1 MLTAYKTE
9 IQPTLNQQQKIDQTI
24 GVARWVS
31 NEYIA
36 KNQEQYKKDQS
47 FISGR
52 TFSKWL
58 NNEFIPNNPDY
69 AWIKEVSSKSTKQAI
84 MNTEKAFKSFFK
96 GLSSYPKFKKKAQ
109 QKTKLYFVKNDA
121 KHVIQSERHRIKVPT
136 LGWVKLK
143 EKGYIPTHDDQ
154 HMIKSGTISKQADR
168 YYVSVLVEQSISTAS
183 LKQTPS
189 AGIGVDLGLKDFAV
203 FSDGMIYKN
212 NNKSVRIK
220 KLERKLKREQRVLS
234 RKYEAEKTRITQKQL
249 KKGESTRKNVCKQ
262 LLKVQKL
269 HQTLADIRQ
278 DYQNKI
284 VASLVRTKPAYITIE
299 DLNIRG
305 MMKNRH
311 LSKAI
316 SKQGFYTF
324 RTKLQTK
331 ATQHQIE
338 LRLVSRWYPSSKTCH
353 TCKAIKKDLKL
364 NDRVFLCP
372 CGYSAD
378 RDLNAAYNLRDASIY
393 EVIA

>member
-1 MLTAYKTE
+1 MFIAYKTE
-9 IQPTLNQQQKIDQTI
+9 IQPTLKQQQKIDQTM

-36 KNQEQYKKDQS
+36 KNQEQYKNGGS
-47 FISGR
+47 FISGMS
-52 TFSKWL
+52 FSKWL
-58 NNEFIPNNPDY
+58 NNDFIPNNPEY

-84 MNTEKAFKSFFK
+84 MHTEKAFKSFFK
-96 GLSSYPKFKKKAQ
+96 GQSSYPKFKKKAQ

-143 EKGYIPTHDDQ
+143 EKGYIPTHDNQ
-154 HMIKSGTISKQADR
+154 HIIKSGTISKHADR
-168 YYVSVLVEQSISTAS
+168 YYVSVLVEQSMSTVS
-183 LKQTPS
+183 LNQTPS
-189 AGIGVDLGLKDFAV
+189 AGIGIDLGLKDFAI
-203 FSDGMIYKN
+203 FSDGSIYKN
-212 NNKSVRIK
+212 KNKSARVK

-234 RKYEAEKTRITQKQL
+234 RKYEAEKTRIQQKKL
-249 KKGESTRKNVCKQ
+249 KKGESTRRNVNKQ
-262 LLKVQKL
+262 VLKVQKL
-269 HQTLADIRQ
+269 HQTLVNSRQ

-299 DLNIRG
+299 DLNIQG

-316 SKQGFYTF
+316 AQQGFYAF

-331 ATQHQIE
+331 AAQHQIE

-353 TCKAIKKDLKL
+353 ACKTIKKDLKL
-364 NDRVFLCP
+364 NDRVFHCS